1 MKRSD
6 ANSVTENKEQELVK
20 GIAFVRSRRAKEN
33 VSVILSE
40 MNLVTESHGVQIDY
54 AYQDDSYTDD
64 YDRRELDGF
73 FEMLKNCDVQVVV
86 VRSLNEITTDL
97 ADVEE
102 FVRTMNEMGLAVYSL
117 ELGPVAISV
126 SFAEEYGC

>member
-1 MKRSD
+1 MNRSNV
-6 ANSVTENKEQELVK
+6 NSVTDNKEQELVK
-20 GIAFVRSRRAKEN
+20 GITFVRSRRAKEN
-33 VSVILSE
+33 VSIILSE

-54 AYQDDSYTDD
+54 AYQDDSYSND

-102 FVRTMNEMGLAVYSL
+102 FVRTINGMGITVYSL
-117 ELGPVAISV
+117 ENSPVPIVV
-126 SFAEEYGC
+126 SDADVR

>member
-6 ANSVTENKEQELVK
+6 VNSVTDNKEQELVK

-33 VSVILSE
+33 VSVILGE
-40 MNLVTESHGVQIDY
+40 MNLVTESQGVQIDY
-54 AYQDDSYTDD
+54 AYQDDSYSDD

-97 ADVEE
+97 ADMEE
-102 FVRTMNEMGLAVYSL
+102 FVRTMNGMGIAVYSL
-117 ELGPVAISV
+117 EIGPVPIVV
-126 SFAEEYGC
+126 SEADVR

>member
-6 ANSVTENKEQELVK
+6 VNSVTDNKEQEQVK

-54 AYQDDSYTDD
+54 AYQDDSYSDD

-73 FEMLKNCDVQVVV
+73 FEMLKKGAFC
-86 VRSLNEITTDL
+86 
-97 ADVEE
+97 
-102 FVRTMNEMGLAVYSL
+102 SL
-117 ELGPVAISV
+117 ERPPE
-126 SFAEEYGC
+126 AEYLFFCPGYM

>member
-1 MKRSD
+1 MNRSIV
-6 ANSVTENKEQELVK
+6 NSVTDNKEQELVK

-126 SFAEEYGC
+126 SCAEEYGC

>member
-6 ANSVTENKEQELVK
+6 VNSVTDNKEQEQVK

-54 AYQDDSYTDD
+54 AYQDDSYSDD

-97 ADVEE
+97 ADMEE
-102 FVRTMNEMGLAVYSL
+102 FVRTMNGMGIAVYSL
-117 ELGPVAISV
+117 EIGPVPIVV
-126 SFAEEYGC
+126 SDADAR

>member
-1 MKRSD
+1 MNRSNVNLLTD
-6 ANSVTENKEQELVK
+6 NKDQELVK

-86 VRSLNEITTDL
+86 VRSLNEITTDM

-102 FVRTMNEMGLAVYSL
+102 FVRTINGMGITVYSL
-117 ELGPVAISV
+117 EIGPVPIVV
-126 SFAEEYGC
+126 SDADVR

>member
-1 MKRSD
+1 MNRSIV
-6 ANSVTENKEQELVK
+6 NSVTDNKEQELVK
-20 GIAFVRSRRAKEN
+20 GIAFVKSRRAKEN
-33 VSVILSE
+33 VSIILSE

-54 AYQDDSYTDD
+54 AYQDDSYSND

-102 FVRTMNEMGLAVYSL
+102 FVRTANEMGLAVYSL

-126 SFAEEYGC
+126 SRAEEYGC

>member
-1 MKRSD
+1 MKISD
-6 ANSVTENKEQELVK
+6 ANSVTENKDQELVK

-40 MNLVTESHGVQIDY
+40 MNQVTESHGVQIDY
-54 AYQDDSYTDD
+54 AYQDDSYSDD

-102 FVRTMNEMGLAVYSL
+102 FVRTINGMGITVYSL
-117 ELGPVAISV
+117 ENSPVPIVV
-126 SFAEEYGC
+126 SDADVR